1 MSPSE
6 RRFFT
11 LFLRRLA
18 IASLLLC
25 LGCRAQQNAPS
36 SSSVTPDVNER
47 IQRQVRS
54 YFNIPPDVSITVG
67 KTAPSE
73 FPNYEL
79 VTVTMARGEKKQTSE
94 FLLSKDGKTLV
105 RFTKLDLTKDP
116 YAETMKEITFAD
128 RPVRGNPDAKVT
140 VVNFDDFEC
149 PFCARMHSTLMSE
162 ILPEYKD
169 KIKIVYKDY
178 PLSQIHPWA
187 QRAAIDANC
196 LAKESSTA
204 YWQLADYLH
213 SNQRSIHSSPQD
225 PQSANILIDQQTLD
239 FGKKNGADMT
249 RLQACMKAQ
258 SDTVIKAS
266 VAEGDKVG
274 VTATPTLF
282 INGERLEGA
291 LEPDEVR
298 AALNR
303 QLLAAGVQP
312 PPPPPA
318 PMPAPAA
325 PKAPGTQG
333 APQGQGASTTQG
345 AAAPPAAAAQQPKPQ
360 PASK

>member
-1 MSPSE
+1 M
-6 RRFFT
+6 
-11 LFLRRLA
+11 
-18 IASLLLC
+18 C
-25 LGCRAQQNAPS
+25 LGCRAQQGAPNSAS
-36 SSSVTPDVNER
+36 STSVSPEVSDR
-47 IQRQVRS
+47 IQRQIRS
-54 YFNIPPDVSITVG
+54 YFNIPPDVSVTVG
-67 KTAPSE
+67 KPAASE

-79 VTVTMARGEKKQTSE
+79 VTVTMSRGGKSQTND

-116 YAETMKEITFAD
+116 YAEAMKEITLTD

-149 PFCARMHSTLMSE
+149 PFCARMHTTLMSE

-187 QRAAIDANC
+187 DHAANNANC
-196 LAKESSTA
+196 LAAQSPAA

-213 SNQRSIHSSPQD
+213 GNQHAIPTSRGEPQ
-225 PQSANILIDQQTLD
+225 AAFNALDQQTLEI
-239 FGKKNGADMT
+239 GKKNGVDAT
-249 RLQACMKAQ
+249 KLQACIKAQ
-258 SDTVIKAS
+258 SDTIVKGS
-266 VAEGDKVG
+266 VAEGDKLG
-274 VTATPTLF
+274 VSATPTVF
-282 INGERLEGA
+282 VNGERLEGA
-291 LEPDEVR
+291 LDADAVR

-318 PMPAPAA
+318 APTSPAPGAATAQPAPA
-325 PKAPGTQG
+325 KPGQ
-333 APQGQGASTTQG
+333 
-345 AAAPPAAAAQQPKPQ
+345 PQ
-360 PASK
+360 PSSK